1 MSNPSG
7 GVGTAHMS
15 SRSALL
21 DLIRASGQISRVQ
34 LVRETGLTG
43 ATVSTVVR
51 RLIDDGLV
59 VEVGR
64 AESTGGK
71 PAVLLSLDPDA
82 RFAVGVHLDHGGI
95 TYVIANLG
103 GAIVGRWRRPGV
115 GADSPVVVVA
125 RVASELATFVARIG
139 VDPDRLLGLGVV
151 SPGPITGSIGMVLAP
166 PVLEAWTDFPLA
178 DALQAAVGLPVL
190 IENDATA
197 SAIGEYWAGPME
209 TSTCFAALY
218 MGTGIGAGIMVH
230 GDVYRGA
237 SGNTGEVGH
246 ICVDIDGPACWC
258 GGQGCV
264 EALAGPASVVAAARE
279 AEVVLPGTDVAGD
292 FAFLARAAM
301 RGEGVPRTLLL
312 RSARYLGVAAQALAN
327 ILDLDLV
334 VLTGPS
340 FALAGSLYVPAIRE
354 QLARSFFARAS
365 HPVDVVIS
373 PHASEAAA
381 VGGAALVLQSELAPR
396 QSSQRVPALVGRPV
410 RWPPAL
416 RSGPLPWAGA
426 APVTSI

>member
-279 AEVVLPGTDVAGD
+279 AD
-292 FAFLARAAM
+292 R
-301 RGEGVPRTLLL
+301 
-312 RSARYLGVAAQALAN
+312 
-327 ILDLDLV
+327 LV
-334 VLTGPS
+334 V
-340 FALAGSLYVPAIRE
+340 ALNDD
-354 QLARSFFARAS
+354 RS
-365 HPVDVVIS
+365 V
-373 PHASEAAA
+373 A
-381 VGGAALVLQSELAPR
+381 VL
-396 QSSQRVPALVGRPV
+396 
-410 RWPPAL
+410 
-416 RSGPLPWAGA
+416 
-426 APVTSI
+426 